1 MKTAFYEIFK
11 NAFLG
16 FVNNEL
22 NKKTGTSWPLI
33 KKPVRFISKKSMI

>member
-16 FVNNEL
+16 FVNKL

>member
-11 NAFLG
+11 NVFLG

-22 NKKTGTSWPLI
+22 NKNGTSWPLI